1 MSGAYFEGATIDYKD
16 DKLNGSAFVI
26 SNPNAK
32 STCGCGSSAAFQE
45 LTIHVWVYYNQL
57 KFQEYIMELNRD
69 GDGFLINID
78 DWSEEVMYQMA
89 ESDSFEITDEI
100 KTYIDKAREM
110 YGETGTVPAVRN
122 FAKEFNM
129 DRKASKLYEVFQSGP
144 MKKIAKYGGLPK
156 PTGCV

>member
-1 MSGAYFEGATIDYKD
+1 
-16 DKLNGSAFVI
+16 
-26 SNPNAK
+26 
-32 STCGCGSSAAFQE
+32 
-45 LTIHVWVYYNQL
+45 
-57 KFQEYIMELNRD
+57 MELNRD

-129 DRKASKLYEVFQSGP
+129 DRKASKLIRPYE
-144 MKKIAKYGGLPK
+144 
-156 PTGCV
+156 

>member
-1 MSGAYFEGATIDYKD
+1 MIKKFERFTMDVA
-16 DKLNGSAFVI
+16 
-26 SNPNAK
+26 
-32 STCGCGSSAAFQE
+32 
-45 LTIHVWVYYNQL
+45 
-57 KFQEYIMELNRD
+57 RD

-78 DWSEEVMYQMA
+78 DWSEDVMYQMA
-89 ESDSFEITDEI
+89 ESDGMEITEEI

-110 YGETGTVPAVRN
+110 YAESGTVPAVRN